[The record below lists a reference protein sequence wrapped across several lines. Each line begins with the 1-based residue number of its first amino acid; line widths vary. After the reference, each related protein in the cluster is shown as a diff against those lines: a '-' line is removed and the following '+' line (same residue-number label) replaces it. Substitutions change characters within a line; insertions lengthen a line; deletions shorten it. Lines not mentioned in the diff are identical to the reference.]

1 MLLRDY
7 PSPQR
12 EQILDY
18 LFKPNFGANLHILKV
33 EIGGDAQSTDGSESS
48 HMHDPWTTDYSRG
61 YEWFLMQQSKMRN
74 PAISLYGLPW
84 AFPKFV
90 SCNPGT
96 LDNCTGNPYDRPEQ
110 TAAYV
115 TSFVQG
121 AKSVY
126 GYTIDYIGC
135 ELFYFFISLP
145 FPSQPHT
152 PTPLLQHPHATISLE
167 RAQLQQDLPG
177 DAARGAGHGGL
188 RLHQAHRRG
197 LLLQRRGRGRERG
210 PRVCK
215 GAVGPV
221 RDVPRTTPPPTP
233 LHTRAPPCDPPP
245 PTHINP
251 PPPLLHA
258 AVARTTPTCSPG
270 PPRRPR
276 ARRCGPRRRI
286 PPTTTRWAR
295 PAGRASSIRTMCE
308 VICLPASS
316 ASRGPAPR
324 PPPPPPP

>member
-1 MLLRDY
+1 MTTAREFPKFPNRPPVLVAYRFSPATSSGPAKPFHGIGGLSGGGATSVLLRDY

-84 AFPKFV
+84 AFPMFV

-135 ELFYFFISLP
+135 E
-145 FPSQPHT
+145 
-152 PTPLLQHPHATISLE
+152 
-167 RAQLQQDLPG
+167 
-177 DAARGAGHGGL
+177 
-188 RLHQAHRRG
+188 
-197 LLLQRRGRGRERG
+197 
-210 PRVCK
+210 
-215 GAVGPV
+215 
-221 RDVPRTTPPPTP
+221 
-233 LHTRAPPCDPPP
+233 
-245 PTHINP
+245 
-251 PPPLLHA
+251 
-258 AVARTTPTCSPG
+258 
-270 PPRRPR
+270 
-276 ARRCGPRRRI
+276 
-286 PPTTTRWAR
+286 
-295 PAGRASSIRTMCE
+295 
-308 VICLPASS
+308 
-316 ASRGPAPR
+316 
-324 PPPPPPP
+324 